1 MTCSEM
7 GCCGEDRGGCSKLDL
22 LSWLWVVMG
31 EAGLLTPC
39 PWDWGEDVGSG
50 TTSVSA
56 PTLSLHKSG
65 SADFFALF
73 LWGREYHTVLCFI
86 MEKKIKFIAL

>member
-1 MTCSEM
+1 MGAPSLTCS
-7 GCCGEDRGGCSKLDL
+7 R
-22 LSWLWVVMG
+22 WLWVVVMG

-50 TTSVSA
+50 TMSISA

-73 LWGREYHTVLCFI
+73 L
-86 MEKKIKFIAL
+86 